1 MFNLGFSNIIVFM
14 EKILLV
20 LFAYLLGS
28 VLFGEIIARIRG
40 VDLRRIG
47 SGNVGATNVGRA
59 LGRKY
64 AALVFLLDML
74 KGFVPTALALSFYG
88 MESRTVAL
96 AGVAAVLGHMYPVFA
111 GFKGGKGVATA
122 FGVLLALSRELAL
135 MVLLVWGGVLLWKRY
150 VSLASMTGALSAP
163 VFMLFGNFPDSLV
176 LMSVVLC
183 ALIIYRHRSNIERLV
198 RGEEPRI

>member
-150 VSLASMTGALSAP
+150 PTVSS
-163 VFMLFGNFPDSLV
+163 
-176 LMSVVLC
+176 
-183 ALIIYRHRSNIERLV
+183 
-198 RGEEPRI
+198 